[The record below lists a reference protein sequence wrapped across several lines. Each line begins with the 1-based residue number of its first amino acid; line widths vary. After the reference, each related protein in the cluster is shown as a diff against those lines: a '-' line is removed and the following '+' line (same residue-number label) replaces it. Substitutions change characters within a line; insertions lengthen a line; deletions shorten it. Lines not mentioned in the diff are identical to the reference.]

1 MGRTGTIFVA
11 ICMAIIAA
19 SSATVLIFQFAR
31 PFGEAVS
38 LSLAL
43 MCTMIL
49 IHLLIGRARDRGAVS
64 EAVDRLEDRMADLDE
79 DVGNLEG
86 RLTGMEHTMPRRTR
100 AEIDPLFAEVEVL
113 GTLVKQM
120 AEAMSDLETR
130 VEDQQALAPPSHAGA
145 LPHYGQAPPQPL
157 TDRPAALHP
166 PQMAPAGAVPLN
178 AMPVEVNAPR
188 HEPPVPQE
196 FRQASEAA
204 VNPFVNRQASPQPQE
219 SAGRGDMAE
228 WDRRYGVTP
237 PRPAVNQP
245 PVPDGPP
252 VPEHQF
258 GQTLS
263 SVDEFPLEDDG
274 LMQPEPSGPER
285 PQPNLAMRDLITSA
299 LNANRVELHLQP
311 IVTLPQRQVKYYEA
325 FTRLRDADGNAV
337 EAAVF
342 LPEAVL
348 SGQIARIDNL
358 LLFRS
363 IQVIKRL
370 TSRNRNAML
379 FCNISSVSLVDET
392 FFPGFLEFVKSN
404 QTYSDV
410 LIFEFSQSDVA
421 SMGAMELES
430 LNALYDAGFRFS
442 IDRISDMKMDF
453 NSLAGRGFKFGKLH
467 ADYLIGRREANHGHI
482 HPSDFGDLL
491 HRYGM
496 ELITDHVETESQVL
510 ELLDYDVNLAQGNLF
525 SPPRPVRAEV
535 LQGAPA
541 PGPGARKTATG

>member
-11 ICMAIIAA
+11 ICMAVIAL
-19 SSATVLIFQFAR
+19 SSATVLVFQFGR

-64 EAVDRLEDRMADLDE
+64 EAVDRLEERMADLDE

-120 AEAMSDLETR
+120 AEAMSDLEAR
-130 VEDQQALAPPSHAGA
+130 VEDQQAIAP
-145 LPHYGQAPPQPL
+145 
-157 TDRPAALHP
+157 P
-166 PQMAPAGAVPLN
+166 PQMPSL
-178 AMPVEVNAPR
+178 PR
-188 HEPPVPQE
+188 YQ
-196 FRQASEAA
+196 
-204 VNPFVNRQASPQPQE
+204 QPQE
-219 SAGRGDMAE
+219 TYQEERRSTYQAPQNWPPVQQPAQAPQRQQHAPASFSHEADNGMQEPYAPAAAPRRDMNDF
-228 WDRRYGVTP
+228 DRRYGVHA
-237 PRPAVNQP
+237 PR
-245 PVPDGPP
+245 
-252 VPEHQF
+252 
-258 GQTLS
+258 
-263 SVDEFPLEDDG
+263 LEDKLG
-274 LMQPEPSGPER
+274 HVPVKE
-285 PQPNLAMRDLITSA
+285 QPNHQQQDYAFELPDEPDQRLAARTAMPAEKPKPNMAMRELITSA

-325 FTRLRDADGNAV
+325 FTRLRDNGGNLI
-337 EAAVF
+337 EASAF
-342 LPEAVL
+342 IPEAVL

-363 IQVIKRL
+363 IQVVRRL
-370 TSRNRNAML
+370 TSRNRNAIL
-379 FCNISSVSLVDET
+379 FCNISSQSLVDET
-392 FFPGFLEFVKSN
+392 FFPGFLEFVKAN
-404 QTYSDV
+404 QDLADV
-410 LIFEFSQSDVA
+410 LVFEFSQDDVA
-421 SMGAMELES
+421 HMGGMELES
-430 LNALYDAGFRFS
+430 LSSLFEAGFRFS
-442 IDRISDMKMDF
+442 VDQIADMKMDF
-453 NSLAGRGFKFGKLH
+453 NSLAGRGFKYGKLH
-467 ADYLIGRREANHGHI
+467 ADYLIGRREAKHGHI

-496 ELITDHVETESQVL
+496 QLITDHVETESQVL
-510 ELLDYDVNLAQGNLF
+510 ELLDYDVKLAQGNLF

-541 PGPGARKTATG
+541 PGPRRSAAG

>member
-11 ICMAIIAA
+11 ICMGVIAL
-19 SSATVLIFQFAR
+19 SSATVLIFQFGR

-64 EAVDRLEDRMADLDE
+64 EAVDRLEERMTDLDE

-130 VEDQQALAPPSHAGA
+130 VEDQQALAPPPHTPG
-145 LPHYGQAPPQPL
+145 LPHHPQPPQQVQG
-157 TDRPAALHP
+157 HV
-166 PQMAPAGAVPLN
+166 QAPAGAFP
-178 AMPVEVNAPR
+178 
-188 HEPPVPQE
+188 
-196 FRQASEAA
+196 ASPNYGDAA
-204 VNPFVNRQASPQPQE
+204 QQPSLSQNRQSFEPSSSAVRAPGPVDPHQNLE
-219 SAGRGDMAE
+219 SLDS
-228 WDRRYGVTP
+228 RYGVHAPRQQDRMNYPQEGAQAPAP
-237 PRPAVNQP
+237 PPMERPAIR
-245 PVPDGPP
+245 PDGR
-252 VPEHQF
+252 
-258 GQTLS
+258 
-263 SVDEFPLEDDG
+263 
-274 LMQPEPSGPER
+274 QPDMV
-285 PQPNLAMRDLITSA
+285 MRELITSA

-325 FTRLRDADGNAV
+325 FTRLRDANGNAV
-337 EAAVF
+337 EAAAF
-342 LPEAVL
+342 LPEAVQ

-363 IQVIKRL
+363 IQVIRRL
-370 TSRNRNAML
+370 TSRNRNAVL
-379 FCNISSVSLVDET
+379 FCNISSLSLVDET
-392 FFPGFLEFVKSN
+392 FFPGFLEFVKAN
-404 QTYSDV
+404 QNFADV
-410 LIFEFSQSDVA
+410 LVFEFSQGDVA
-421 SMGAMELES
+421 EMGAMELES
-430 LNALYDAGFRFS
+430 LSALYDVGFRFS
-442 IDRISDMKMDF
+442 VDQISDMKMDF
-453 NSLAGRGFKFGKLH
+453 NSLAGRGFKYGKLH

-510 ELLDYDVNLAQGNLF
+510 ELLDYDVRLAQGNLF

-541 PGPGARKTATG
+541 PGPRKTAAG

>member
-11 ICMAIIAA
+11 ICMAIIAL
-19 SSATVLIFQFAR
+19 SSATVLIFQFGR

-49 IHLLIGRARDRGAVS
+49 IHLLISRARDRGAVS

-86 RLTGMEHTMPRRTR
+86 RLTGMEHTLPRRTR
-100 AEIDPLFAEVEVL
+100 AEMDPLFAEVEVL

-130 VEDQQALAPPSHAGA
+130 VEDQQALPPPPPP
-145 LPHYGQAPPQPL
+145 LPHYPQAQPDMHGRAYVPPPAVASPAVPPSAAPPHFNANVPHGGQPPAL
-157 TDRPAALHP
+157 GQGPEIAAEPPHWHQGHGQGQPPGNAGRADMDAWDRKYGVAPAAASGP
-166 PQMAPAGAVPLN
+166 AAIPFEQGMETPQTLAPEDDFPFDDAGPAVP
-178 AMPVEVNAPR
+178 E
-188 HEPPVPQE
+188 
-196 FRQASEAA
+196 
-204 VNPFVNRQASPQPQE
+204 
-219 SAGRGDMAE
+219 
-228 WDRRYGVTP
+228 
-237 PRPAVNQP
+237 
-245 PVPDGPP
+245 GPK
-252 VPEHQF
+252 
-258 GQTLS
+258 
-263 SVDEFPLEDDG
+263 
-274 LMQPEPSGPER
+274 
-285 PQPNLAMRDLITSA
+285 PNLAMREMIASA
-299 LNANRVELHLQP
+299 LNANRVELFLQP

-325 FTRLRDADGNAV
+325 FTRLRDAEGNAV
-337 EAAVF
+337 EASVF

-358 LLFRS
+358 LLIRS
-363 IQVIKRL
+363 LQVIKRL

-379 FCNISSVSLVDET
+379 FCNISSASLVDEG
-392 FFPGFLEFVKSN
+392 FFPRFLEFVQAN
-404 QTYSDV
+404 RDYADV
-410 LIFEFSQSDVA
+410 LVFEFSQSDVA
-421 SMGAMELES
+421 AMGGVELES

-453 NSLAGRGFKFGKLH
+453 NSLAGRGFKFAKLH
-467 ADYLIGRREANHGHI
+467 GDYLIGRREANHGHI

-491 HRYGM
+491 QRYGM

-510 ELLDYDVNLAQGNLF
+510 ELLDYDVKFAQGNLF

-535 LQGAPA
+535 LQGASA
-541 PGPGARKTATG
+541 PGPMRTAAG

>member
-1 MGRTGTIFVA
+1 MGV
-11 ICMAIIAA
+11 IAL
-19 SSATVLIFQFAR
+19 SSATVLIFQFGR

-64 EAVDRLEDRMADLDE
+64 EAVDRLEDRMTDLDE

-130 VEDQQALAPPSHAGA
+130 VEDQQALAPPPHAPG
-145 LPHYGQAPPQPL
+145 LPHHPQAPQQVQGYVQGP
-157 TDRPAALHP
+157 RGAYPAAPDHGTAQQP
-166 PQMAPAGAVPLN
+166 PAQPSPLQHSQSYQ
-178 AMPVEVNAPR
+178 A
-188 HEPPVPQE
+188 EPPANGAPY
-196 FRQASEAA
+196 QADSGT
-204 VNPFVNRQASPQPQE
+204 R
-219 SAGRGDMAE
+219 RDMDS
-228 WDRRYGVTP
+228 WDNRYGVHA
-237 PRPAVNQP
+237 PRQSDDIGYPQNGSQASGATAHPAP
-245 PVPDGPP
+245 PVRSPQEQSVMRSDTRPPD
-252 VPEHQF
+252 
-258 GQTLS
+258 
-263 SVDEFPLEDDG
+263 
-274 LMQPEPSGPER
+274 M
-285 PQPNLAMRDLITSA
+285 AMRELITSA

-325 FTRLRDADGNAV
+325 FTRLRDANGNAV
-337 EAAVF
+337 EASVF
-342 LPEAVL
+342 LPEAVQ

-363 IQVIKRL
+363 IQVIRRL
-370 TSRNRNAML
+370 TSRNRNAVL
-379 FCNISSVSLVDET
+379 FCNISSLSLVDET
-392 FFPGFLEFVKSN
+392 FFPGFLEFVKAN
-404 QTYSDV
+404 QNFADV
-410 LIFEFSQSDVA
+410 LVFEFSQGDVA
-421 SMGAMELES
+421 EMGAMELES
-430 LNALYDAGFRFS
+430 LSALYDVGFRFS
-442 IDRISDMKMDF
+442 IDQISDMKMDF
-453 NSLAGRGFKFGKLH
+453 NSLAGRGFKYGKLH

-510 ELLDYDVNLAQGNLF
+510 ELLDYDVRLAQGNLF

-535 LQGAPA
+535 LQGTPA
-541 PGPGARKTATG
+541 PGPRKTAAG

>member
-11 ICMAIIAA
+11 ICMAIIAL
-19 SSATVLIFQFAR
+19 SSATVLIFQFGR

-64 EAVDRLEDRMADLDE
+64 EAVDRLEERMTDLDE

-100 AEIDPLFAEVEVL
+100 AEMDPLFAEVEVL

-130 VEDQQALAPPSHAGA
+130 VEDQQALMPPPQAPHLPRYAQPQPALQANVAATHPGYPAPPVS
-145 LPHYGQAPPQPL
+145 PPQPDPL
-157 TDRPAALHP
+157 PDMRQQERPPAHVSP
-166 PQMAPAGAVPLN
+166 PGMTGEAAPAQ
-178 AMPVEVNAPR
+178 MPGPHFTGNEV
-188 HEPPVPQE
+188 
-196 FRQASEAA
+196 
-204 VNPFVNRQASPQPQE
+204 
-219 SAGRGDMAE
+219 RGDMVG
-228 WDRRYGVTP
+228 WDRRYDVQSRHLPGEAAVP
-237 PRPAVNQP
+237 P
-245 PVPDGPP
+245 
-252 VPEHQF
+252 
-258 GQTLS
+258 QTMQGS
-263 SVDEFPLEDDG
+263 ERDIAVDEQFHADF
-274 LMQPEPSGPER
+274 PSGDHQPVEPER
-285 PQPNLAMRDLITSA
+285 AQPNMAMRELITSA

-325 FTRLRDADGNAV
+325 FTRLRDAEGNAV
-337 EAAVF
+337 EAAAF

-363 IQVIKRL
+363 IQVIRRL
-370 TSRNRNAML
+370 TSRNRNAIL
-379 FCNISSVSLVDET
+379 FCNIASVSLVDET

-404 QTYSDV
+404 RNFADV
-410 LIFEFSQSDVA
+410 LVFEFAQSDVA
-421 SMGAMELES
+421 DMGAMELES
-430 LNALYDAGFRFS
+430 LSALYDLGFRFS
-442 IDRISDMKMDF
+442 VDRITDMKMDF

-496 ELITDHVETESQVL
+496 ELVTDHVETESQVL
-510 ELLDYDVNLAQGNLF
+510 ELLDYDVKLAQGNLF

-541 PGPGARKTATG
+541 PGPRKTAAG